1 MKKLKRY
8 MLFNSET
15 SFELGEVQISL
26 HKIMHVDWFRF
37 CALRHDDEAREM
49 LAEIADN
56 CVSEEER
63 QPGKRLEH
71 LDSFASEDAFQ
82 TALASQ
88 PNTHFSKYYFCGLVR
103 R

>member
-63 QPGKRLEH
+63 HQVNDWNIETVQLQKMLFRL
-71 LDSFASEDAFQ
+71 F
-82 TALASQ
+82 
-88 PNTHFSKYYFCGLVR
+88 
-103 R
+103 